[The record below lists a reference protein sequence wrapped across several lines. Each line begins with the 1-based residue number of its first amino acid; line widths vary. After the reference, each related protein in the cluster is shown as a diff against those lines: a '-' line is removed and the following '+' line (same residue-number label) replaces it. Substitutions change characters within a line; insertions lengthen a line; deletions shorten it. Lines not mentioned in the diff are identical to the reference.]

1 MTDIDISHE
10 QGRVP
15 VTVFHLKGDLNNE
28 EPLQSKAQEIYKTGM
43 RHLILDL
50 SDVPY
55 ISSAGLRA
63 LHQVYMLLR
72 SDSANDND
80 QDVSKGIRAGTYK
93 SPHLK
98 LLKPSQNAVKALSVS
113 GYDMF
118 LEIHKTLA
126 DAVASF

>member
-1 MTDIDISHE
+1 MTNIAISLE

-15 VTVFHLKGDLNNE
+15 VTVFHLEGDLNHE
-28 EPLQSKAQEIYKTGM
+28 EPLQSKAQEAYQTGA
-43 RHLILDL
+43 RHLLLDL
-50 SDVPY
+50 TDVPY

-72 SDSANDND
+72 AVADESDQA
-80 QDVSKGIRAGTYK
+80 VKEGIAAGTYK

-98 LLKPSQNAVKALSVS
+98 LLKPSKNAAKALSVS

-118 LEIHKTLA
+118 LEIHKDLA
-126 DAVASF
+126 GAVASF